1 VIPLRLASG
10 VLLDIFT
17 YLDFST
23 LVFLRFTCA
32 TIEELITSNAC
43 NLAHRR
49 NFRLTFVPQLDS
61 EFVGDI
67 LVLEDDEHEL
77 PVVATVTTSSG
88 EPLIHVPHVD
98 QLNSSYYNVPII
110 PDITDRAVARDL
122 LENAKRKVPRKIL
135 SGLQNLRCAVGMHR
149 ISSVDFGPW
158 WAWTPLKAVVTA
170 LPAVKYAK
178 SLSLQYYS
186 SDLISSKPNEFYRFL
201 EQFRNA
207 RSLRLMPLSSDQ
219 CPWSCFTRKCFLRLE
234 NLHIVDNG
242 RRLEDELY
250 LFGSRLYSWCSD
262 FRYFAGDQVKYL
274 RLQTTLT
281 TREVV
286 GRIIRAV
293 GTSRGLVT
301 VEFKCWEEALDN
313 VYTMG
318 IDLIQL
324 EYDSIEGGVELFR
337 YAYAEV
343 PEFMEESQRSSVKKH
358 GDVVVLSRSDEDR
371 KIFVIVT
378 NNRSHFKRY
387 PAASW

>member
-1 VIPLRLASG
+1 MLRGPGGILIP
-10 VLLDIFT
+10 
-17 YLDFST
+17 
-23 LVFLRFTCA
+23 
-32 TIEELITSNAC
+32 
-43 NLAHRR
+43 
-49 NFRLTFVPQLDS
+49 P
-61 EFVGDI
+61 
-67 LVLEDDEHEL
+67 
-77 PVVATVTTSSG
+77 
-88 EPLIHVPHVD
+88 VD
-98 QLNSSYYNVPII
+98 QLNASYYNVPTISGVERGREREVFE
-110 PDITDRAVARDL
+110 DV
-122 LENAKRKVPRKIL
+122 KRRVPQKIL
-135 SGLQNLRCAVGMHR
+135 SGLQTLSGAVGMHR

-158 WAWTPLKAVVTA
+158 WAWIPLKAALNA
-170 LPAVKYAK
+170 LPAIKYAE
-178 SLSLQYYS
+178 SLCLQYYS

-207 RSLRLMPLSSDQ
+207 RSLRLTLLSSDQ

-262 FRYFAGDQVKYL
+262 FRYLEEDHAKYL

-286 GRIIRAV
+286 GRIIRTV

-318 IDLIQL
+318 IDLIQQ
-324 EYDSIEGGVELFR
+324 EYESIEGGVELFR
-337 YAYAEV
+337 YAYSEV
-343 PEFMEESQRSSVKKH
+343 PEFTEERQRSAVKH
-358 GDVVVLSRSDEDR
+358 GEVVVLSRSDDDR

-378 NNRSHFKRY
+378 NSQHHSRRY